1 MLNFYSLLAAFDNLD
16 PMNWQVIKASLNIL
30 WQGLLAI
37 FVVIGLIIITVK
49 LTSLILN
56 KVTQI
61 KKEGEASKTPEDNEN
76 QS

>member
-1 MLNFYSLLAAFDNLD
+1 MLNLYSLLAAFDNLD

-49 LTSLILN
+49 LTSLTLN
-56 KVTQI
+56 KITQI
-61 KKEGEASKTPEDNEN
+61 QKEREAAKKTEDNEN